1 MKGTKIYII
10 AGIIFVSIVGT
21 LFHFLYEWSGNNTF
35 IGIFT
40 PINESIWEHT
50 KLIFF
55 PMLIY
60 SLYLNKKIGKEY
72 PCINS
77 AMTLG
82 AILGVI
88 SIIVLFYTYSGIIGF
103 NFAFADISIFYISV
117 IIAFFVA
124 YKLTLSCNIAK
135 HSRLLKILQIL
146 IICLF
151 IIFTFNP
158 PNIPLFMELK
168 TALAINY

>member
-1 MKGTKIYII
+1 MKGIKIYII
-10 AGIIFVSIVGT
+10 TGIIFVSIVGT

-72 PCINS
+72 PRINS

-124 YKLTLSCNIAK
+124 YKLTLSCNVAK